1 LEPPYLLNQEVDPA
15 MQDLTATRTSTAH
28 PGDNVHPVS
37 GALLVD
43 FDSVLGEDRKP
54 FDQTKLGTTVT
65 ATVTV
70 RSIADMAGGHC
81 RGIIDGDGGYAIFY
95 LPRDYKDRLRHLLT
109 EGATVKVRGTHTLV
123 GMLPTIGIFAAR
135 AVDA

>member
-1 LEPPYLLNQEVDPA
+1 
-15 MQDLTATRTSTAH
+15 MQNVQHSTTHVTAA
-28 PGDNVHPVS
+28 P

-81 RGIIDGDGGYAIFY
+81 RGVVDGEGGYAIFY
-95 LPRDYKDRLRHLLT
+95 LPRDYTARLRHVLT
-109 EGATVKVRGTHTLV
+109 PGATVKIRGTHELA
-123 GMLPTIGIFAAR
+123 GMLPTISIFAAR
-135 AVDA
+135 SVNV

>member
-1 LEPPYLLNQEVDPA
+1 
-15 MQDLTATRTSTAH
+15 MQDLTTPVSMASH
-28 PGDNVHPVS
+28 PGDNVHTDAP

-70 RSIADMAGGHC
+70 RSIADMAGGHA
-81 RGIIDGDGGYAIFY
+81 RGIVDGEGGYAIFY
-95 LPRDYKDRLRHLLT
+95 VPRGVFSVLKHALT
-109 EGATVKVRGTHTLV
+109 PGATVKIRGAHQLT
-123 GMLPTIGIFAAR
+123 GMVPTIDIFAAR
-135 AVDA
+135 QVNV

>member
-1 LEPPYLLNQEVDPA
+1 LEPPYLRYQEADPV
-15 MQDLTATRTSTAH
+15 MKDRTKTLPGASH
-28 PGDNVHPVS
+28 PVDNVHPVS

-65 ATVTV
+65 ATVTI

>member
-1 LEPPYLLNQEVDPA
+1 MNRIAQTQTITPA
-15 MQDLTATRTSTAH
+15 
-28 PGDNVHPVS
+28 S

-43 FDSVLGEDRKP
+43 FDSVLGKDRKP

-65 ATVTV
+65 ATVTI

-81 RGIIDGDGGYAIFY
+81 RSVVDGEGGYAIFY
-95 LPRDYKDRLRHLLT
+95 LPRDYTARLRHVLT
-109 EGATVKVRGTHTLV
+109 EGATVNIRGTHTLV

-135 AVDA
+135 VVTV

>member
-1 LEPPYLLNQEVDPA
+1 MTNRSGLSPDVQHS
-15 MQDLTATRTSTAH
+15 THTTSTA
-28 PGDNVHPVS
+28 VS

-70 RSIADMAGGHC
+70 RSFDVLAGGHA
-81 RGIIDGDGGYAIFY
+81 RGIVDGEGGYAIFY
-95 LPRDYKDRLRHLLT
+95 IARDYKPRLQHVLVP
-109 EGATVKVRGTHTLV
+109 GATVKVRGVHALL
-123 GMLPTIGIFAAR
+123 GMMPTVSIFAAQ
-135 AVDA
+135 AVNV

>member
-1 LEPPYLLNQEVDPA
+1 MDRNRH
-15 MQDLTATRTSTAH
+15 MATRTSTTADV
-28 PGDNVHPVS
+28 PQ

-81 RGIIDGDGGYAIFY
+81 RGIVDGEGGYAIFY
-95 LPRDYKDRLRHLLT
+95 LPRDYKDRLRHVLT
-109 EGATVKVRGTHTLV
+109 EGATVKIRGTHTLV
-123 GMLPTIGIFAAR
+123 GQTIPTIGIFAAR
-135 AVDA
+135 SVNV